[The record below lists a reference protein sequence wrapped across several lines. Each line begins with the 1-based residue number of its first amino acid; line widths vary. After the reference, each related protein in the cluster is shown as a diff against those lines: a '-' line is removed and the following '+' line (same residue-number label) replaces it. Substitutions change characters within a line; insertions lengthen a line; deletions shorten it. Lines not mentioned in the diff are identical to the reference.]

1 MTKSATGRQPVK
13 NASGPRKGVTPTI
26 RKKSTPTK
34 TKKKRKAKP
43 TKTAKPRK
51 KSISTATAAKQ
62 PRAKTK
68 PPDSQ
73 AAGKVASAARQSAT
87 TITTVANQT
96 ANKTTPVARK
106 SATTTN
112 SLRTAAVAG
121 KLQQTQPKKKTI
133 ANQTANKTKP
143 VARRSATTTKS
154 LRTAAAAGKLQ
165 RTQPKKKTIANQT
178 ANKTTPV
185 ARQSATSTTSQNR
198 GNGRLSIE
206 SNRTASTATGNVL
219 SASNHV
225 RKKSRSTADFP
236 NNLSRRNRQNI
247 ATDNGAG
254 GRRIIAPQ
262 SVALADIPQRGEM
275 HLSGRPVTRVDERT
289 IIHGSEQNCEG
300 LSWRWLRNGDCT
312 PSRPPSSP
320 HAVMR
325 NPRCSRFVFPS
336 SDTDSYNSDAP
347 LMSTRGPTQG
357 RQVTLRSISLSE
369 RRNNGARQATEQ
381 RLLHADARFPDQSRS
396 ASVVGLACGSAGD
409 RASSRPLERP
419 TTLSTD
425 PSAVVGVRSMQSYCM
440 PSSRQGLDEALLR
453 RTRNVRTPQANCAE
467 VIDVD
472 AVTSETPAADEVV
485 LISDSDSDDVRPFT
499 PTTARR
505 PKRSRRCQG
514 KPPPVAANGETGFD
528 DVAIISHVVRGAG
541 VPLTESSD
549 GKMESEGEDVE
560 GSKGDELSVVAT
572 RRGVQALVDLPHMRF
587 QCGKVPFVR
596 GKRKNTCPLC
606 YCFVCDIEATKCE
619 SWVRHS
625 AATDKSVSWIRK
637 RHSKR
642 EKRSRVKS

>member
-1 MTKSATGRQPVK
+1 MTKSATGRKPGK
-13 NASGPRKGVTPTI
+13 SESGPRKGVTPSI
-26 RKKSTPTK
+26 RKKSTSTK
-34 TKKKRKAKP
+34 AKKKRKSKP
-43 TKTAKPRK
+43 TKPAKPRK
-51 KSISTATAAKQ
+51 KSNSSATAAKQ
-62 PRAKTK
+62 PRVKK
-68 PPDSQ
+68 KSPDSR
-73 AAGKVASAARQSAT
+73 AAGKVAPAVRRSPT
-87 TITTVANQT
+87 TINSLSTAAAAGKQQQAQPKKRTTANQT
-96 ANKTTPVARK
+96 ANKTTPVARR

-112 SLRTAAVAG
+112 SLSTAEAAG
-121 KLQQTQPKKKTI
+121 KQQQTQPKKRTI
-133 ANQTANKTKP
+133 ANQIVLP
-143 VARRSATTTKS
+143 R
-154 LRTAAAAGKLQ
+154 
-165 RTQPKKKTIANQT
+165 IA
-178 ANKTTPV
+178 V
-185 ARQSATSTTSQNR
+185 ARQSATSTNSQQR

-225 RKKSRSTADFP
+225 RKKSRSAADFP

-262 SVALADIPQRGEM
+262 SVALADAPQRGEM
-275 HLSGRPVTRVDERT
+275 HPSGRPVTRADERT
-289 IIHGSEQNCEG
+289 IIHGSERNCEG
-300 LSWRWLRNGDCT
+300 LSWRWLRIRECA

-325 NPRCSRFVFPS
+325 NPRCSRLVFPS
-336 SDTDSYNSDAP
+336 SDTDSYDSDAP
-347 LMSTRGPTQG
+347 LMSTRGPTQR
-357 RQVTLRSISLSE
+357 RQVTLGNISLSE
-369 RRNNGARQATEQ
+369 RQNNGVRQATEQ
-381 RLLHADARFPDQSRS
+381 RLQHADARFPNRSRS
-396 ASVVGLACGSAGD
+396 ASVVGLACGSAED

-419 TTLSTD
+419 TTLSAD
-425 PSAVVGVRSMQSYCM
+425 PSAVVRVRSMQSNFM
-440 PSSRQGLDEALLR
+440 SFSRQGLDEALLR
-453 RTRNVRTPQANCAE
+453 RTRNVRTPQAICAE

-472 AVTSETPAADEVV
+472 AVSSETPAADEVV
-485 LISDSDSDDVRPFT
+485 LISDSDSDDVRPCT

-514 KPPPVAANGETGFD
+514 KPPPRTGNGETGFD

-549 GKMESEGEDVE
+549 GKMEPEGEDAGGSE
-560 GSKGDELSVVAT
+560 GHELSVVAT

-596 GKRKNTCPLC
+596 GKKKNTCPLC

-642 EKRSRVKS
+642 EKRARAKS